1 MATNT
6 TLSRTSVDE
15 AGVAT
20 GVGCGALSSRRE
32 GANSV
37 EMVCRLGSEPSAEVG
52 QSETGIAPNVALPR
66 TAVDG
71 AWVPTRVGCGALSS
85 FSKDGN
91 SEETACRPGSAPSA
105 EVPRGAAGTAPKAD
119 LSSTTMDEA
128 GVVTGLGSGVLPSCS
143 EVGNWEETACRSRSA
158 LSTEKGRG
166 ATGAVKT
173 EAAKEPLGHAFTEKT
188 QLDPR
193 EPT

>member
-32 GANSV
+32 GANSE

-66 TAVDG
+66 TAVDEAG
-71 AWVPTRVGCGALSS
+71 VATGVGSGALSYGS
-85 FSKDGN
+85 EIGS
-91 SEETACRPGSAPSA
+91 SEETACKPRSEPST
-105 EVPRGAAGTAPKAD
+105 EVGRSAAGT
-119 LSSTTMDEA
+119 
-128 GVVTGLGSGVLPSCS
+128 V
-143 EVGNWEETACRSRSA
+143 N
-158 LSTEKGRG
+158 
-166 ATGAVKT
+166 T
-173 EAAKEPLGHAFTEKT
+173 EAA
-188 QLDPR
+188 R
-193 EPT
+193 